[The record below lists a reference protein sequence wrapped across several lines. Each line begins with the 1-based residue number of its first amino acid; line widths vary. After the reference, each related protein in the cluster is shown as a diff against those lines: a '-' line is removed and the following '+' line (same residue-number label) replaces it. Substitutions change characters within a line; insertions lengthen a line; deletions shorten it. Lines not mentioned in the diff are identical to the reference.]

1 MWSRPLALALLL
13 LPAPA
18 LAGVKEKVA
27 ALAPP
32 GLVLVMDA
40 KGNELVAQNTDEP
53 FVPAS
58 VTKIVTAWLAMEV
71 LGGDYRFETRFY
83 LDDKRVLYVRG
94 GGDPFL
100 ISEELAPLAT
110 ELVAAVG
117 KKPITGIVLDA
128 SYYPSNLRIPGI
140 EDTDEAYNALNSAL
154 AVNFNTVYAVR
165 SGNKVR
171 SAEKQTPITPL
182 AITQFRLRG
191 PNGSGRISL
200 SQDPTVSLQYAGE
213 LIAAFIERAG
223 GSVKGKI
230 STGTV
235 PEGLEPVYV
244 HRQSRTLSEIL
255 VELLRA
261 SNNYIANQ
269 VFLEI
274 GGHRLGGPVSLEK
287 SLQVANEMLA
297 AHGLAAAI
305 HLEEGSG
312 ISRNNHFTAR
322 GLAKVLELFAPH
334 ADLLHG
340 HDGGMNKTG
349 TMEGVRTLAGY
360 ADTSSHGRVRFVI
373 SLTSNDGEMRFRLLR
388 AISPGCKS
396 RPPRRCFPT
405 RSQKFAISAYR
416 ISAGG
421 LRSPAGY
428 ALRVHVQRIDR
439 VARRHEQPVAV
450 AAAEAD
456 VGSALGQRDEADRL
470 AGRIEHL
477 DAVERRAH
485 APAAPQIAVDVDP
498 KAVGRFFFFAVDEDA
513 AIGELRSAVDHVED
527 IDRASLGRALDDI
540 ELRFV
545 GRKGQSVR
553 PLDQPGGR
561 DRRTPAVG
569 IEPVDVEGQFRLCL
583 HAQIIAGDAGGR
595 IGEPDGAVGLHDHVV
610 RAIEPLAVEPIDQH
624 RDGAVILGARD
635 ATA

>member
-13 LPAPA
+13 LPVPA
-18 LAGVKEKVA
+18 LAGVKEQVA

-32 GLVLVMDA
+32 ALVLAVDS

-71 LGGDYRFETRFY
+71 LGGGYRFETRFY

-110 ELVAAVG
+110 KLVAAVG
-117 KKPITGIVLDA
+117 KKPITGIVLDT

-165 SGNKVR
+165 NGDTVR

-191 PNGSGRISL
+191 PNGQGRISL
-200 SQDPTVSLQYAGE
+200 SQDPAVSLQYAGE

-230 STGTV
+230 STGSV
-235 PEGLEPVYV
+235 PAGRKPVYV
-244 HRQSRTLSEIL
+244 HRQSRTLSQIL

-274 GGHRLGGPVSLEK
+274 GAHRLGGPVSLEK

-297 AHGLAAAI
+297 AHGLATAI

-334 ADLLHG
+334 ADLLRG

-360 ADTSSHGRVRFVI
+360 ADTSSHGRVRVVI

-388 AISPGCKS
+388 AIKS
-396 RPPRRCFPT
+396 
-405 RSQKFAISAYR
+405 
-416 ISAGG
+416 G
-421 LRSPAGY
+421 L
-428 ALRVHVQRIDR
+428 
-439 VARRHEQPVAV
+439 
-450 AAAEAD
+450 
-456 VGSALGQRDEADRL
+456 
-470 AGRIEHL
+470 
-477 DAVERRAH
+477 
-485 APAAPQIAVDVDP
+485 
-498 KAVGRFFFFAVDEDA
+498 
-513 AIGELRSAVDHVED
+513 
-527 IDRASLGRALDDI
+527 
-540 ELRFV
+540 
-545 GRKGQSVR
+545 
-553 PLDQPGGR
+553 
-561 DRRTPAVG
+561 
-569 IEPVDVEGQFRLCL
+569 
-583 HAQIIAGDAGGR
+583 
-595 IGEPDGAVGLHDHVV
+595 
-610 RAIEPLAVEPIDQH
+610 
-624 RDGAVILGARD
+624 
-635 ATA
+635 

>member
-1 MWSRPLALALLL
+1 MWSRLVALALLL

-18 LAGVKEKVA
+18 LGGAKEKIA
-27 ALAPP
+27 ALAPR

-40 KGNELVAQNTDEP
+40 EGNELVAQNADEP
-53 FVPAS
+53 FAPAS
-58 VTKIVTAWLAMEV
+58 VNKIVTAWLAMEV

-100 ISEELAPLAT
+100 ISEELAPLAA

-117 KKPITGIVLDA
+117 KEPITGIVLDA
-128 SYYPSNLRIPGI
+128 SYYPSRLRIPGI

-182 AITQFRLRG
+182 AIAEFRARG

-200 SQDPTVSLQYAGE
+200 SQDPAVSLQYAGE

-230 STGTV
+230 STGIV
-235 PEGLEPVYV
+235 PEGLKPVYV
-244 HRQSRTLSEIL
+244 HRQSRTLAEIL
-255 VELLRA
+255 AELLRA
-261 SNNYIANQ
+261 SNNYTANQ

-297 AHGLAAAI
+297 AHGLVAAI

-312 ISRNNHFTAR
+312 ISRNNRFTAR
-322 GLAKVLELFAPH
+322 GLAKVLDLFAPH

-349 TMEGVRTLAGY
+349 TLEGVRTLTGY
-360 ADTSSHGRVRFVI
+360 ADSSSHGRVRFVI

-388 AISPGCKS
+388 AIES
-396 RPPRRCFPT
+396 
-405 RSQKFAISAYR
+405 
-416 ISAGG
+416 G
-421 LRSPAGY
+421 L
-428 ALRVHVQRIDR
+428 
-439 VARRHEQPVAV
+439 
-450 AAAEAD
+450 
-456 VGSALGQRDEADRL
+456 
-470 AGRIEHL
+470 
-477 DAVERRAH
+477 
-485 APAAPQIAVDVDP
+485 
-498 KAVGRFFFFAVDEDA
+498 
-513 AIGELRSAVDHVED
+513 
-527 IDRASLGRALDDI
+527 
-540 ELRFV
+540 
-545 GRKGQSVR
+545 
-553 PLDQPGGR
+553 
-561 DRRTPAVG
+561 
-569 IEPVDVEGQFRLCL
+569 
-583 HAQIIAGDAGGR
+583 
-595 IGEPDGAVGLHDHVV
+595 
-610 RAIEPLAVEPIDQH
+610 
-624 RDGAVILGARD
+624 
-635 ATA
+635 

>member
-1 MWSRPLALALLL
+1 
-13 LPAPA
+13 
-18 LAGVKEKVA
+18 
-27 ALAPP
+27 
-32 GLVLVMDA
+32 
-40 KGNELVAQNTDEP
+40 
-53 FVPAS
+53 
-58 VTKIVTAWLAMEV
+58 
-71 LGGDYRFETRFY
+71 GGDYRFETRFY
-83 LDDKRVLYVRG
+83 LDDKRLLYVRG

-110 ELVAAVG
+110 HLVAAVG
-117 KKPITGIVLDA
+117 KKPIIGIVLDA
-128 SYYPSNLRIPGI
+128 SYYPSKLRIPGI
-140 EDTDEAYNALNSAL
+140 EDTNEAYNAPNSAL
-154 AVNFNTVYAVR
+154 AVNFNTVSAVR

-191 PNGSGRISL
+191 PHGSGRISL

-255 VELLRA
+255 VELLRT

-274 GGHRLGGPVSLEK
+274 GAHRRGGPVSLEK

-297 AHGLAAAI
+297 AQGLAAAI

-334 ADLLHG
+334 AELLRG

-349 TMEGVRTLAGY
+349 TMEGARTLAGY

-388 AISPGCKS
+388 AIAS
-396 RPPRRCFPT
+396 
-405 RSQKFAISAYR
+405 
-416 ISAGG
+416 G
-421 LRSPAGY
+421 L
-428 ALRVHVQRIDR
+428 
-439 VARRHEQPVAV
+439 
-450 AAAEAD
+450 
-456 VGSALGQRDEADRL
+456 
-470 AGRIEHL
+470 
-477 DAVERRAH
+477 
-485 APAAPQIAVDVDP
+485 
-498 KAVGRFFFFAVDEDA
+498 
-513 AIGELRSAVDHVED
+513 
-527 IDRASLGRALDDI
+527 
-540 ELRFV
+540 
-545 GRKGQSVR
+545 
-553 PLDQPGGR
+553 
-561 DRRTPAVG
+561 
-569 IEPVDVEGQFRLCL
+569 
-583 HAQIIAGDAGGR
+583 
-595 IGEPDGAVGLHDHVV
+595 
-610 RAIEPLAVEPIDQH
+610 
-624 RDGAVILGARD
+624 
-635 ATA
+635 